1 MAVYN
6 FSLTLT
12 GVTAET
18 PGLEDALYVSGC
30 DDGLI
35 CFYGKAVYVEFD
47 RESDSFANA
56 ILSAISDIE
65 AAGIGAQVMSVD
77 SQLVGLSD
85 IAQLTGL
92 SRQAI
97 AMLKDGSRGSGDF
110 PSPIQRLKGSSPLWS
125 WRSVAAWLAEKG
137 KMGQELADNAQCLEN
152 INLALQLR
160 ASKQR
165 GQIERY
171 SALLEH
177 AEDKA

>member
-1 MAVYN
+1 MMAVYN
-6 FSLTLT
+6 FSLTLA
-12 GVTAET
+12 GVSSKT

-35 CFYGKAVYVEFD
+35 CYYGKSVYVEFD

-65 AAGIGAQVMSVD
+65 TAGIGAQVMSVD
-77 SQLVGLSD
+77 SYLVGLSD

-97 AMLKDGSRGSGDF
+97 AMLKDGTRGSGDF
-110 PSPIQRLKGSSPLWS
+110 PSPLQRLKGSSPLWS
-125 WRSVAAWLAEKG
+125 WCSVAAWLAEKG

-165 GQIERY
+165 VQIEHFFT
-171 SALLEH
+171 LLEH
-177 AEDKA
+177 AVD